1 VLIGTREIFP
11 HGHEVPMKT
20 LDDHLPERRQQLR
33 MLDFVELKPLKGVGY
48 SRDHLRRL
56 VRNGTFPPPIQLSD
70 SRIAWLESEIDAWIM
85 AKAAGVR
92 SLGREPGQRRV
103 YDRQWTRAVSRMV
116 AQLGAGSTKIHAR
129 ARYHRMRPTSAQGG
143 SSALPLGATGGE
155 WHTGFGKQS
164 SITLSPLLPGR
175 LSSLP

>member
-1 VLIGTREIFP
+1 
-11 HGHEVPMKT
+11 MKT

-85 AKAAGVR
+85 AKAA
-92 SLGREPGQRRV
+92 QRRP
-103 YDRQWTRAVSRMV
+103 WTE
-116 AQLGAGSTKIHAR
+116 GGP
-129 ARYHRMRPTSAQGG
+129 RMRQLPAQDR
-143 SSALPLGATGGE
+143 AARQARKKAKAADGADKPE
-155 WHTGFGKQS
+155 AQ
-164 SITLSPLLPGR
+164 PG
-175 LSSLP
+175 